1 MTAARFDPST
11 VTVIRAPANGS
22 TAVDAEGR
30 VTYTPNAGFTGRDTF
45 DYRVADRDG
54 QVVTATVT
62 VDVGPPGPTPPNPGT
77 PDLVVTKTA
86 DKHVVAVGELVTYRV
101 VIENRGD
108 GPAEDVV
115 LVDTPVFDVD
125 VVSVDVSQGTCEA
138 GPPPT
143 CALGT
148 IPAGGK
154 VTITVGVR
162 PQEPGRVRNGV
173 AVTGPSA
180 ETGNDN
186 NGDVAGVVVRDRG
199 ASVRITKRAD
209 RRRMRPGGKV
219 IYTIRVTS
227 RGPETARNLRICDFL
242 PRGMQAVRAPGGTIR
257 GQRVCWRR
265 AKAKVGRHLR
275 YQVQARATLA
285 GAPVRVNPVAVAGA
299 NFAPRV
305 AAARVR
311 VIGGQRVCAPR
322 RPARSR
328 ARPADQESN
337 PSPSRSS
344 TRSHGPRRPSRSSAR
359 ASARCVSRM
368 PAQRAGSGGNG
379 SGRRRTISSR
389 VRSLSAPSSRSSATR
404 APKRLEPTPR
414 PVNPTT

>member
-1 MTAARFDPST
+1 M
-11 VTVIRAPANGS
+11 
-22 TAVDAEGR
+22 
-30 VTYTPNAGFTGRDTF
+30 
-45 DYRVADRDG
+45 
-54 QVVTATVT
+54 
-62 VDVGPPGPTPPNPGT
+62 
-77 PDLVVTKTA
+77 TKTA
-86 DKHVVAVGELVTYRV
+86 DRHVVVVGELVTFHV
-101 VIENRGD
+101 VVENRGD

-154 VTITVGVR
+154 VTITVGIR
-162 PQEPGRVRNGV
+162 PQEPGLLRNGV
-173 AVTGPSA
+173 AATGPSA
-180 ETGNDN
+180 ETGNAN

-219 IYTIRVTS
+219 VYTIRVTS

-265 AKAKVGRHLR
+265 AKAKVGRQLR

-285 GAPVRVNPVAVAGA
+285 GPPVRVNPVAVAGA
-299 NFAPRV
+299 NFAARV

-311 VIGGQRVCAPR
+311 VIGGQRACAS
-322 RPARSR
+322 A
-328 ARPADQESN
+328 AG
-337 PSPSRSS
+337 
-344 TRSHGPRRPSRSSAR
+344 GPVAR
-359 ASARCVSRM
+359 AAC
-368 PAQRAGSGGNG
+368 
-379 SGRRRTISSR
+379 
-389 VRSLSAPSSRSSATR
+389 
-404 APKRLEPTPR
+404 
-414 PVNPTT
+414 